1 MLRKRISRVFT
12 LFLAA
17 AFLFALRLPAQDKPS
32 VADAA
37 RRARQQKQAASKPAP
52 VITNDT
58 LRPAPAS
65 TGAAAVSTEA
75 SADSTA
81 PSPSAASTEQKPAA
95 DTEQDAERKKQEIAE
110 LKQQIAEKQEALKF
124 LQRDLALKQDT
135 FYSNPDHQ
143 HDSDGK
149 SKLDS
154 AQTDIKQLEDD
165 IAALKAKLADLG
177 PEKKTRPAPSQ
188 P

>member
-1 MLRKRISRVFT
+1 MCRKRISRVFT

-58 LRPAPAS
+58 LRPAPAPTGTAAS
-65 TGAAAVSTEA
+65 TQA

-81 PSPSAASTEQKPAA
+81 ASPSAASTEQKPAA
-95 DTEQDAERKKQEIAE
+95 DTEEHAERKKQEIAE

-154 AQTDIKQLEDD
+154 AQTDIKQIEDD

-177 PEKKTRPAPSQ
+177 PEEKTKPAPSQ

>member
-1 MLRKRISRVFT
+1 MFRKRISRVLT

-17 AFLFALRLPAQDKPS
+17 AFFFALRLPAQDKPS
-32 VADAA
+32 VAEAA
-37 RRARQQKQAASKPAP
+37 RRARQQKQAATKPAP

-58 LRPAPAS
+58 LQPAPAS
-65 TGAAAVSTEA
+65 SDAA
-75 SADSTA
+75 SASTQASGDSTA
-81 PSPSAASTEQKPAA
+81 AIPSTASTKPTPAA
-95 DTEQDAERKKQEIAE
+95 DTEEDAERKKQEIAE
-110 LKQQIAEKQEALKF
+110 LKQQIAEKQEALKL

-154 AQTDIKQLEDD
+154 AETDIKRMQDE
-165 IAALKAKLADLG
+165 IAVLKAKLADLG
-177 PEKKTRPAPSQ
+177 PGEKTRPAPSQ

>member
-1 MLRKRISRVFT
+1 MCRKRISRVLT

-17 AFLFALRLPAQDKPS
+17 ASFFALGLPAQDKPS

-37 RRARQQKQAASKPAP
+37 RRARQQKQAATKPAP

-58 LRPAPAS
+58 LATAAAS
-65 TGAAAVSTEA
+65 TRAASASTEA
-75 SADSTA
+75 TAESSAA
-81 PSPSAASTEQKPAA
+81 SPSAASTKQTPAA
-95 DTEQDAERKKQEIAE
+95 DTEEDAERRKQEIAE
-110 LKQQIAEKQEALKF
+110 LKQQIVEKQEALKL

-143 HDSDGK
+143 HDADGK

-154 AQTDIKQLEDD
+154 VQTDIKQMQDD
-165 IAALKAKLADLG
+165 IAALQAKLANLG
-177 PEKKTRPAPSQ
+177 AEEKTKPALPQ
-188 P
+188 R

>member
-1 MLRKRISRVFT
+1 MCRKRISRVLT

-17 AFLFALRLPAQDKPS
+17 ASFFALRLPAQDKPS

-37 RRARQQKQAASKPAP
+37 RRARQQKQAATKPAP

-65 TGAAAVSTEA
+65 TQA
-75 SADSTA
+75 SAESATA
-81 PSPSAASTEQKPAA
+81 GPSAASTKQTPAA
-95 DTEQDAERKKQEIAE
+95 DTEEDAERKKQEIAE
-110 LKQQIAEKQEALKF
+110 LKQQIAEKQEALKL

-143 HDSDGK
+143 HDAEGK

-154 AQTDIKQLEDD
+154 VKTDIQQMQDD
-165 IAALKAKLADLG
+165 IAALQAQLANLG
-177 PEKKTRPAPSQ
+177 PEEKSKPAPSQ
-188 P
+188 R